1 MQCTKCN
8 DYNPE
13 NAEFCNRC
21 GIHLNILNNSSGK
34 SDLPE
39 LPMINLVNA
48 IKLGFKN
55 YRNFSGR
62 SRRSE
67 YWWFCLFTQLIAPI
81 VGIPIIGW
89 PIFLIAAF
97 PQIPLATRRLHDI
110 GESGWY
116 QLVYISVMIFL
127 QSKILL
133 SDVSSGGAKT
143 YIPLLGAIAFTIIW
157 IMWMVEKGNKGP
169 NKYGPDPRQSSLE

>member
-8 DYNPE
+8 NDNPE
-13 NAEFCNRC
+13 DVEFCSQCSIPLDVSTNV
-21 GIHLNILNNSSGK
+21 GVE
-34 SDLPE
+34 SDLSE
-39 LPMINLVNA
+39 LPMVKLVDA
-48 IKLGFKN
+48 IRLGFKS

-67 YWWFCLFTQLIAPI
+67 YWWFCLFTQLIVPI

-89 PIFLIAAF
+89 PVFLIVAF

-110 GESGWY
+110 GKSGWY
-116 QLVYISVMIFL
+116 QLVYISVMVFL
-127 QSKILL
+127 ESKILL
-133 SDVSSGGAKT
+133 GGGSGI
-143 YIPLLGAIAFTIIW
+143 YIPLFGAIAFTIIW

-169 NKYGPDPRQSSLE
+169 NKYGPDPRQPSLE